1 VAPTASA
8 VSRRAFPQDMT
19 YRPKWKIALE
29 EVDRARA
36 NQVRLDWLTFD
47 EEYGKAP
54 EFVCGLDQRTV
65 RFVGEVA
72 QEACRAWPSTAPGS
86 GPPTT

>member
-1 VAPTASA
+1 
-8 VSRRAFPQDMT
+8 
-19 YRPKWKIALE
+19 
-29 EVDRARA
+29 VDRARA

-65 RFVGEVA
+65 RFVGEVPKSLSCLA
-72 QEACRAWPSTAPGS
+72 VNSAGS